1 MSPQVPA
8 VPEGR
13 PAAADLPSQ
22 LLHAGGAA
30 RRAPARGHRAVP
42 RLHGVSAGTAAA
54 LLGREGKGI
63 LHREELAEGGMGTDL
78 MPGSS
83 PLVLVRLSLPRD
95 GLGKKEVLVN
105 LVQSKQGGVQLFF
118 RTLSR

>member
-1 MSPQVPA
+1 MGGRPVGRWVSGGVFPQVPA

-42 RLHGVSAGTAAA
+42 RLHGVSAGTEPARGLRA
-54 LLGREGKGI
+54 GREGPP
-63 LHREELAEGGMGTDL
+63 LHQADLAEGTDL
-78 MPGSS
+78 MTSFAWLLS
-83 PLVLVRLSLPRD
+83 PSVSEARPSQGRAWEE
-95 GLGKKEVLVN
+95 EVL
-105 LVQSKQGGVQLFF
+105 
-118 RTLSR
+118 RI